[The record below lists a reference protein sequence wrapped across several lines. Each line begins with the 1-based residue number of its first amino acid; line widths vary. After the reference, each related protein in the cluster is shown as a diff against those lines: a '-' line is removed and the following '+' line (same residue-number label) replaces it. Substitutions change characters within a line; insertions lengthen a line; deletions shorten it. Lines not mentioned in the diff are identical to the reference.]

1 MTANDAPSCST
12 DNNSSPTSP
21 HSPHYA
27 GPSSYPSFAPPN
39 TVAPQPHSSS
49 PHRPDA
55 VLGGGTHR
63 WGDRYIYIYIY
74 IYISTST
81 INVSTQVPG
90 TLRPA
95 RLGHRRARQ
104 GRLRAGA
111 GRVGTQRGKYY
122 VTLQK
127 IFQDSRESYAARHYA
142 GSSNTVAPPPPH
154 PLYHGGHGG
163 GGGAGGGA
171 TLSGHA
177 AYRPG
182 TDPDL
187 THPVLSTSSWTVA
200 DIEGHSVQETTAAL
214 SHNSSSTLPF
224 HQLANYGSSIFL
236 LYQFKIFRKGA
247 HEYLLLVKSNN
258 Y

>member
-1 MTANDAPSCST
+1 MMMTANDAPSCST

-63 WGDRYIYIYIY
+63 WRDIDIY

-81 INVSTQVPG
+81 ICVSTQVPG

-142 GSSNTVAPPPPH
+142 GSSNTVAPPPPPPH